1 MNRMHIGE
9 LPQRTQEY
17 LKLLWGI
24 SERSGESGGQ
34 ASVSLSDLS
43 RRAKQKNSTT
53 SEAIKRLQ
61 ARGLVEH
68 EPYSGVKLT
77 ELGAQLAVMMIR
89 RHRLIETFLVETLG
103 YTWDEI
109 HTDADLLEHAVT
121 DRFINRIDA
130 LLDFPTRDPHG
141 DPIPS
146 IDGSVEDLGV
156 MSLAECVPGV
166 TPAAKRAANA
176 NADAN
181 TANTA
186 NTVNTANAPK
196 SADGSGPL
204 EPSSTDVA
212 AGVPVVIEQVN
223 DEDPELLRYL
233 AANDIAPGSRVR
245 VASPSV
251 AGLVYVQVL
260 SPSTNEPVGEP
271 VALAMKAAADV
282 KISVDTGA
290 LADGPADGDT
300 TDER

>member
-1 MNRMHIGE
+1 MHIGE

-34 ASVSLSDLS
+34 ASVSLSELS
-43 RRAKQKNSTT
+43 RRAHQKNSTT

-77 ELGAQLAVMMIR
+77 ELGARLALVMIR

-109 HTDADLLEHAVT
+109 HTDADLLEHAAS

-146 IDGSVEDLGV
+146 ADGQVEDLGV
-156 MSLAECVPGV
+156 MSLAECEPG
-166 TPAAKRAANA
+166 
-176 NADAN
+176 
-181 TANTA
+181 
-186 NTVNTANAPK
+186 
-196 SADGSGPL
+196 L
-204 EPSSTDVA
+204 
-212 AGVPVVIEQVN
+212 PVVIEQVN

-233 AANDIAPGSRVR
+233 AAHDIAPGSRVR
-245 VASPSV
+245 VTSPSV
-251 AGLVYVQVL
+251 AGLVHVQVL
-260 SPSTNEPVGEP
+260 SSTTDEPAGDP
-271 VALAMKAAADV
+271 VALAVKAAADV
-282 KISVDTGA
+282 KISVDNDS
-290 LADGPADGDT
+290 LADVHPTAEDSIAEPIA
-300 TDER
+300 ERHSNEN

>member
-34 ASVSLSDLS
+34 ASVSLSELS

-77 ELGAQLAVMMIR
+77 EIGAQLAVTMIR

-141 DPIPS
+141 DPIPAA
-146 IDGSVEDLGV
+146 DGTVEDLGV
-156 MSLAECVPGV
+156 MSLAECVPGS
-166 TPAAKRAANA
+166 TSHAAQSRTRSLAANGA
-176 NADAN
+176 STDDA
-181 TANTA
+181 AQA
-186 NTVNTANAPK
+186 
-196 SADGSGPL
+196 GSGI
-204 EPSSTDVA
+204 
-212 AGVPVVIEQVN
+212 PVLIEQVN

-245 VASPSV
+245 VTSPSV
-251 AGLVYVQVL
+251 AGLVHVQVL
-260 SPSTNEPVGEP
+260 SPSTGEPVGEP

-282 KISVDTGA
+282 KISVENSTLVDE
-290 LADGPADGDT
+290 PADGEI
-300 TDER
+300 TDGH